1 MATEGAD
8 QRYLLAR
15 EMGMCRRRPSAHKN
29 RLDDLP
35 PGDSE
40 AAIEQGWYDY
50 CFRKHEEVAWEL
62 DKIENPHKY
71 SVANV
76 PHEALTISTAKQN
89 KTGSARHPSRMTG
102 RFLFRRRA
110 VSCCFASGR

>member
-15 EMGMCRRRPSAHKN
+15 EMGIWQAEAERTQN
-29 RLDDLP
+29 RLDDLQ

-40 AAIEQGWYDY
+40 AALEQAWYDY
-50 CFRKHEEVAWEL
+50 CFRKHERAAWEL

-71 SVANV
+71 SAANV
-76 PHEALTISTAKQN
+76 TRESLDDLDRQTE
-89 KTGSARHPSRMTG
+89 
-102 RFLFRRRA
+102 
-110 VSCCFASGR
+110 

>member
-15 EMGMCRRRPSAHKN
+15 EMGMWQAEAERTHN
-29 RLDDLP
+29 RLDDLQ

-50 CFRKHEEVAWEL
+50 CFRKHERVEWEL
-62 DKIENPHKY
+62 DKIENPQKY
-71 SVANV
+71 SAANV
-76 PHEALTISTAKQN
+76 PRESLDDLDRQTE
-89 KTGSARHPSRMTG
+89 
-102 RFLFRRRA
+102 
-110 VSCCFASGR
+110 

>member
-15 EMGMCRRRPSAHKN
+15 EMGMWQAEAERTQN
-29 RLDDLP
+29 RLDDLQ

-50 CFRKHEEVAWEL
+50 CFRKHERVAWEL
-62 DKIENPHKY
+62 DKIENPQKH
-71 SVANV
+71 SAANV
-76 PHEALTISTAKQN
+76 PRESLDDLDRQTE
-89 KTGSARHPSRMTG
+89 
-102 RFLFRRRA
+102 
-110 VSCCFASGR
+110 